1 MVFTRA
7 MTQGHQVRDHI
18 TLAIL
23 EAAASVIGD
32 RGESA
37 SMTEVAEAAGISRAT
52 LYRYFASR
60 EDLLRALSAA
70 AIEDARLRLVAADL
84 ESVPVPEA
92 VARLARAMVGSA
104 VNSSVILAEPQ
115 YIDKDEAELKIGV
128 PIRALLQRGM
138 DDGTLRNDLP
148 LELLSRLWGGLL
160 AGAVHSMSQQNHDMG
175 VEGVSAAVTG
185 VFLRGA
191 GRDPE

>member
-1 MVFTRA
+1 

-18 TLAIL
+18 NLAIL

-32 RGESA
+32 QGESA

-115 YIDKDEAELKIGV
+115 YIDKSEAELKIGV

-148 LELLSRLWGGLL
+148 LELLGRLWGGLL
-160 AGAVHSMSQQNHDMG
+160 AGAVHSMNQHNLDMG
-175 VEGVSAAVTG
+175 VEGVSAAVADM
-185 VFLRGA
+185 FLRGA
-191 GRDPE
+191 GRAPD

>member
-1 MVFTRA
+1 

-23 EAAASVIGD
+23 EAAATVIGD
-32 RGESA
+32 QGESA

-70 AIEDARLRLVAADL
+70 AIENARVRLMAADL
-84 ESVPVPEA
+84 EAVPVPEA
-92 VARLARAMVGSA
+92 VARIARAMVASA
-104 VNSSVILAEPQ
+104 VNFSILISEPQ
-115 YIDKDEAELKIGV
+115 YIDKDEVNLKIGG
-128 PIRALLQRGM
+128 PIRAVLQRGM

-148 LELLSRLWGGLL
+148 LELLTGLWGGLL
-160 AGAVHSMSQQNHDMG
+160 GGALRSMSRGVHDVG
-175 VEGVSAAVTG
+175 VEAMSAAAASL
-185 VFLRGA
+185 FLRGA
-191 GRDPE
+191 GADARAEAG